1 MKKGLLL
8 SLLMF
13 MMGSL
18 LPVNAQNNGNDSDI
32 VNTTPAE
39 ALYGEWFMVGWND
52 KGTWTKINTSYHHLM
67 SIEIP
72 KEGRVLA
79 YSMANELILGY
90 LTLNGNEMTFKGG
103 GIMTKVAYDSPKK
116 LFFEKYIFNI
126 KTYQLE
132 GNLLRL
138 YYTDE
143 DYFIFT
149 NEPTASNVQH
159 SGCLEE
165 TRADSNSTTQSI
177 SILKEGNVLT
187 VNLYNY
193 YSQCATEDFVITP
206 SINNGNNGESCSVSV
221 KINSISQAEADC
233 ICPYNISF
241 TIHGVE
247 SNNFYLDCW
256 WFKEQVNLT
265 EGKTWVRTNK
275 YFPEGTKW
283 TEIRLDT
290 LKYDNW
296 YSKVGDKCVP
306 NFETIE
312 YNVKG
317 TYSIPHWSSPFK
329 CVYTNNQ
336 EWTDSLTLLIY
347 EGKEYDMG
355 VMVTVPNMIE
365 EKYTPWPG
373 TQYCYSWEVGSM
385 IEFKSIEK
393 ANCTCIFP
401 PNEFDFGRVEEIKEG
416 DFGGV
421 RPLKYTDVN
430 GVRIVEGIGVTTWN
444 DGECLFGPI
453 NPYLAKGLVMYSN
466 FEPRHYRSMLV
477 HFERDGEVLYNVWP
491 TNPEE
496 YVTFT
501 EGQMATI
508 ILPTTPDAE
517 LGTYYKLAKCEND
530 SIIFEEEAEPK
541 AHVPYIIIPKK
552 DFYINLNKTDLQDS
566 SCDSVSVGRI
576 TFIGLYKPK
585 EIYCPDGCYI
595 DIIDRTPDCIEAPS
609 YKDKNII
616 GSLRAYLRVSWEDP
630 YSQGPTRGVKKKKA
644 IVLEDNPNGTTG
656 MKNDIQNSKI
666 KIQDDAV
673 YDLSGRRITG
683 QGARSKGQENSN
695 QLVNSSTR
703 QLVNSLKK
711 GIYIIDGKQVLV
723 K

>member
-90 LTLNGNEMTFKGG
+90 LTLNGNEMTFKNG
-103 GIMTKVAYDSPKK
+103 GIMTKVGYDSPKN

-126 KTYQLE
+126 KTFQLE

-149 NEPTASNVQH
+149 NEPTASDVQN
-159 SGCLEE
+159 SGCMKE

-247 SNNFYLDCW
+247 SNSFYLDCW

-265 EGKTWVRTNK
+265 EGKTWVRTNE

-296 YSKVGDKCVP
+296 YSKVGDKWVP

-453 NPYLAKGLVMYSN
+453 DPYLAKGLFMYSN

-477 HFERDGEVLYNVWP
+477 HFERNGEVLYNVWP

-508 ILPTTPDAE
+508 ILPTTPDTSM
-517 LGTYYKLAKCEND
+517 GKYYRLDRYEDGK
-530 SIIFEEEAEPK
+530 IIFEEEPTPK
-541 AHVPYIIIPKK
+541 ARTPYIIIPNK
-552 DFYINLNKTDLQDS
+552 DFYIDPNSLNLKGLDEDV
-566 SCDSVSVGRI
+566 VSKDGI
-576 TFIGLYKPK
+576 SFIGTYSKA
-585 EIYCPDGCYI
+585 EYSYNEEVYI
-595 DIIDRTPDCIEAPS
+595 SIIDKTPDCRKEDIPIS
-609 YKDKNII
+609 KFTI
-616 GSLRAYLRVSWEDP
+616 GSLRAFVKVHWEDP
-630 YSQGPTRGVKKKKA
+630 YNPGGTRGVKKIEIILHDEA
-644 IVLEDNPNGTTG
+644 NGI
-656 MKNDIQNSKI
+656 DEIQNSQSEN
-666 KIQDDAV
+666 QDDAV
-673 YDLSGRRITG
+673 YDLAGRRVI
-683 QGARSKGQENSN
+683 SKSKIQNSK
-695 QLVNSSTR
+695 LP
-703 QLVNSLKK
+703 K

>member
-39 ALYGEWFMVGWND
+39 ALYGEWFMVGCND

-79 YSMANELILGY
+79 YSMVNELILGY
-90 LTLNGNEMTFKGG
+90 LTLNGNEMTFKDG
-103 GIMTKVAYDSPKK
+103 GIMTKVAYDSPKN

-126 KTYQLE
+126 KTFQLE

-247 SNNFYLDCW
+247 SNSFYLDCW
-256 WFKEQVNLT
+256 WFKKQVNLT
-265 EGKTWVRTNK
+265 EGKPWIRSNE

-290 LKYDNW
+290 LKYDSW
-296 YSKVGDKCVP
+296 YSKVGDEWVP

-317 TYSIPHWSSPFK
+317 TYSISHWRSPFK
-329 CVYTNNQ
+329 CVYTKNQ

-347 EGKEYDMG
+347 EEKEYDMG
-355 VMVTVPNMIE
+355 VMVTVPNMTE
-365 EKYTPWPG
+365 EEYTPWPG

-385 IEFKSIEK
+385 IEFESIEK

-453 NPYLAKGLVMYSN
+453 DPYLAKGLVMYFN

-508 ILPTTPDAE
+508 ILPTTPDAS
-517 LGTYYKLAKCEND
+517 LGKYYRLDRCENRK
-530 SIIFEEEAEPK
+530 IIFEEEPNPK
-541 AHVPYIIIPKK
+541 ARTPYIIVPKK
-552 DFYINLNKTDLQDS
+552 DFIIDPRTLDLTGLNEEVVTRDGIS
-566 SCDSVSVGRI
+566 
-576 TFIGLYKPK
+576 FIGTYSKTEYSYK
-585 EIYCPDGCYI
+585 EDYYI
-595 DIIDRTPDCIEAPS
+595 SIIDHTSDCWKEDSTI
-609 YKDKNII
+609 KKFTI
-616 GSLRAYLRVSWEDP
+616 GSLRAFVKVSWEDP
-630 YSQGPTRGVKKKKA
+630 YNPGGTRGGNNKID
-644 IVLEDNPNGTTG
+644 IVLHDDTNGINEIHNPQI
-656 MKNDIQNSKI
+656 MIQN
-666 KIQDDAV
+666 DAV
-673 YDLSGRRITG
+673 YDLSGRKVRG
-683 QGARSKGQENSN
+683 NS
-695 QLVNSSTR
+695 
-703 QLVNSLKK
+703 SLKK
-711 GIYIIDGKQVLV
+711 GLYIVNGKKVAI
-723 K
+723 

>member
-1 MKKGLLL
+1 MIMKKELLL
-8 SLLMF
+8 LCLMC
-13 MMGSL
+13 MMGAL
-18 LPVNAQNNGNDSDI
+18 LPVNAQDNGNNSDI
-32 VNTTPAE
+32 DNTNPAE
-39 ALYGEWFMVGWND
+39 ALYGEWYLVGWSNE
-52 KGTWTKINTSYHHLM
+52 GTWTKIKTSYHHRM

-72 KEGRVLA
+72 EEGRVSA

-103 GIMTKVAYDSPKK
+103 GIMTKVAYDSPKN

-149 NEPTASNVQH
+149 NEPTASDVQN
-159 SGCLEE
+159 SGCMNN

-177 SILKEGNVLT
+177 SLLKEGNVLT

-206 SINNGNNGESCSVSV
+206 RVSYDDNDESCSVSV

-247 SNNFYLDCW
+247 SNSFYFNCG
-256 WFKEQVNLT
+256 WFKDQVNLT
-265 EGKTWVRTNK
+265 EGKTWVRTNE

-290 LKYDNW
+290 LKYDSW
-296 YSKVGDKCVP
+296 YSKVEDEWVP
-306 NFETIE
+306 NYETIE
-312 YNVKG
+312 YHVKG
-317 TYSIPHWSSPFK
+317 TNTPKYWDSPFK
-329 CVYTNNQ
+329 CVYTNSQ

-347 EGKEYDMG
+347 EGRDAGTG
-355 VMVTVPNMIE
+355 VLATVPAMNDRE
-365 EKYTPWPG
+365 YVPWPG
-373 TQYCYSWEVGSM
+373 SAYCFDWGVGT
-385 IEFKSIEK
+385 IIQFENIEK

-444 DGECLFGPI
+444 DGECLFGPFD
-453 NPYLAKGLVMYSN
+453 PYWAWISFGNNIPY
-466 FEPRHYRSMLV
+466 EEQRHYRSMLV

-491 TNPEE
+491 DPKNF
-496 YVTFT
+496 VTFT

-508 ILPTTPDAE
+508 ILPTKPDAE

-530 SIIFEEEAEPK
+530 SIIFEEETEPK

-552 DFYINLNKTDLQDS
+552 DFYINLNKIDLKDS
-566 SCDSVSVGRI
+566 SCDSVSVGKV

-585 EIYCPDGCYI
+585 EIYCPNGCYI
-595 DIIDRTPDCIEAPS
+595 DIIDCTPDCIEAPS

-616 GSLRAYLRVSWEDP
+616 GALRAYLRVSWEDP
-630 YSQGPTRGVKKKKA
+630 YSQEPTRGVIKKKKT

-656 MKNDIQNSKI
+656 IGGIQNSKS
-666 KIQDDAV
+666 KIQDDAI
-673 YDLSGRRITG
+673 YDLSGRR
-683 QGARSKGQENSN
+683 
-695 QLVNSSTR
+695 VNSKFKL
-703 QLVNSLKK
+703 QNSKLPK
-711 GIYIIDGKQVLV
+711 GIYIVNGKKVAI